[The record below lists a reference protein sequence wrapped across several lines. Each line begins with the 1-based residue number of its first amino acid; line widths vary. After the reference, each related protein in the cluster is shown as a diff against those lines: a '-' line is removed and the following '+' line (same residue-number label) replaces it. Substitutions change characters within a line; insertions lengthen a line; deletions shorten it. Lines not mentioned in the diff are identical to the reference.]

1 MKASTASY
9 LKALIEHFCIRND
22 LSTYDPYD
30 IWKTALGFHIKK
42 LYNRRPR
49 QGLLPA
55 ASLALFDDLV
65 NHRLR
70 LFYTRKEYPIVR
82 AMATLCLLNLYRNSH
97 DVRLL
102 ESAERHL
109 GWLLAHS
116 CQGYSGWCWGLGF
129 SHAVSGELI
138 YDSRTPF
145 STITPYALEAFV
157 DFSRITGDVRSRP
170 VIESIFR
177 FFDNDIRVMEE
188 DDKALATSYGP
199 FHDRTVI
206 NAVSYTMYSYA
217 LFLPYAPAN
226 QRQRIEARV
235 RKLYAYIRRNQRI
248 EGSWFYSPH
257 GRSFIDCFH
266 SCIVL
271 KNVIKTDQ
279 IVRLE
284 DSAAVVEAGYEYLKR
299 SFLDQ
304 RHFLFRRFSVRN
316 KRGLIRFDLYDNA
329 EFLNL
334 AVLLGDSALAQG
346 LLASVLKHF
355 CRDLNVYSQ
364 INFIGMRK
372 NQNTLRWAV
381 MPFLYAA
388 SQMMQAWKP

>member
-1 MKASTASY
+1 ME
-9 LKALIEHFCIRND
+9 ALIDHFCIRND

-42 LYNRRPR
+42 LYNRRR
-49 QGLLPA
+49 RLGLLPA

-82 AMATLCLLNLYRNSH
+82 ATAALCLLNLYRNSH

-102 ESAERHL
+102 EGVERHL
-109 GWLLAHS
+109 HWLLAHS

-157 DFSRITGDVRSRP
+157 NFSRITGDVRFRP

-177 FFDNDIRVMEE
+177 FLDNDIRVMEE
-188 DDKALATSYGP
+188 DDEAVATSYGP

-235 RKLYAYIRRNQRI
+235 RKLYAYVRRNQRI

-284 DSAAVVEAGYEYLKR
+284 NSAAIVGAGYEYLKR
-299 SFLDQ
+299 LFLDQ

-316 KRGLIRFDLYDNA
+316 KRGLVRFDLYDNA
-329 EFLNL
+329 EFLNV
-334 AVLLGDSALAQG
+334 AVLLGDSVLAQR

-355 CRDLNVYSQ
+355 CRDLDVYSQ

-381 MPFLYAA
+381 MPFLHAA
-388 SQMMQAWKP
+388 SQMVQAWKP